1 MFLHFHLETIGPA
14 RNIRGC
20 LRLNVVTMIAVMLHD
35 DTYLYKQR
43 MSLLTNVKQLGEVLA
58 SLSFGLE
65 NQA

>member
-1 MFLHFHLETIGPA
+1 MFLHSNLETIGPA

-43 MSLLTNVKQLGEVLA
+43 MSALTDVRQLGEFLA